1 MPLGDGTP
9 EWAYS
14 LFLRRDR
21 GLHVPLPP
29 SKYEFDGFP
38 VSVSSVYTRVL
49 AGLAVPP
56 LHGLLTLSM
65 RP

>member
-1 MPLGDGTP
+1 MTLWFGTL

-21 GLHVPLPP
+21 GLRVPLP
-29 SKYEFDGFP
+29 SAQYEFDGFP
-38 VSVSSVYTRVL
+38 EAVSSVYTLVL
-49 AGLAVPP
+49 AGLSILPV
-56 LHGLLTLSM
+56 HGRLTLSM